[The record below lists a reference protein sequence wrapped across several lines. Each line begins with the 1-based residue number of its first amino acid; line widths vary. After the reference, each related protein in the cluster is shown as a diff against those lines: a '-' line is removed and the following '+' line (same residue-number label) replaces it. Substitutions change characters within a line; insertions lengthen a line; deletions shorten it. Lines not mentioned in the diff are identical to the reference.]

1 VRLLGVAFLLGYAAL
16 ATRRALRPGP
26 GTADDAAATSTWRAV
41 AAACLAFTWLNPAV
55 YLDTV
60 VLLGSV
66 AATRPDPWWFGGG
79 AAVASIAWFAGLG
92 FGARLLAPVFRQRR
106 AWRALDVFVAVV
118 MTVTAARVLAGA

>member
-1 VRLLGVAFLLGYAAL
+1 V
-16 ATRRALRPGP
+16 
-26 GTADDAAATSTWRAV
+26 ATSTWRAV
-41 AAACLAFTWLNPAV
+41 AATCLAFTWLNPAV

-79 AAVASIAWFAGLG
+79 AAVASIAWFTGLG

-118 MTVTAARVLAGA
+118 MTVTAARVLAGV